1 MIPVWSTAC
10 PDWAERLKK
19 GLSIIPDPIY
29 PDEAAHALAIFKQLR
44 IVDAPGSPTFGES
57 CAPWVFDLVAAL
69 FGSYDAQTGVRHIKE
84 VFILIPKKNSKSTLA
99 AGIMMT
105 ALLLNWRQAAGYT
118 ILAPTVEVA
127 ANAFNPARDM
137 VRRDDDLDDLCQV
150 QTHIRT
156 ITHRVTD
163 TTLKVVAADPNTVSG
178 IKSVGTLID
187 ELWLFGKQCKAE
199 DMLREAIGGLASRPE
214 GFVVYTTTQSN
225 EPPAGV
231 FRQKLQ
237 YARDVRDGKI
247 HDPHFLPVIFEH
259 PPEMV
264 ESGANLLMENLAMVN
279 PNLGYSVD
287 EPFLY
292 REYRKAREA
301 GEETFRGFMS
311 KHANVEIGLALRSD
325 RWAGAD
331 FWEEQGRCISLDDIL
346 RRADVVTVGIDGGG
360 LDDLLGMYV
369 IGRDRET
376 REWLGW
382 GHAWAHETAVV
393 RRKSEAS
400 RFQDLVACGDMTIVR
415 RVGDDTAEVA
425 EYVRRIHE
433 AELLDHIGID
443 PSGVG
448 QILDSLAEAG
458 IPDGI
463 VVGISQGW
471 KLGGAI
477 KTTERKL
484 AEGVLVHGDQPLM
497 AWCVG
502 NARVEPKGN
511 AILITKQASGRGKID
526 PLMALFN
533 AVSLMSLNWVDNASD
548 YASQAAQLA
557 TEGISGM
564 VNNITEMLNGNKVE
578 WRNWA
583 SSVLQEISKVL
594 MNAAIVNGI
603 KTAANGMSGAG
614 GFIGSIGDWL
624 GGAVANAKGG
634 VYTSA
639 NLSAYSNSIVDTP
652 TYFAFAKGAGLM
664 GEAGPEAIM
673 SLTRAADGSLGVRA
687 VGSMNGSAGLVY
699 SPVYHIAIQND
710 GANGQIGAE
719 AAGSLVQLID
729 QRVQAVMLSMRRDGG
744 MLSG

>member
-264 ESGANLLMENLAMVN
+264 ESGAHLLMENLAMVN

-287 EPFLY
+287 EAFLY

-301 GEETFRGFMS
+301 GEEVFRGFMS

-325 RWAGAD
+325 RW
-331 FWEEQGRCISLDDIL
+331 
-346 RRADVVTVGIDGGG
+346 
-360 LDDLLGMYV
+360 
-369 IGRDRET
+369 
-376 REWLGW
+376 
-382 GHAWAHETAVV
+382 
-393 RRKSEAS
+393 
-400 RFQDLVACGDMTIVR
+400 
-415 RVGDDTAEVA
+415 
-425 EYVRRIHE
+425 
-433 AELLDHIGID
+433 
-443 PSGVG
+443 
-448 QILDSLAEAG
+448 
-458 IPDGI
+458 
-463 VVGISQGW
+463 
-471 KLGGAI
+471 
-477 KTTERKL
+477 
-484 AEGVLVHGDQPLM
+484 
-497 AWCVG
+497 
-502 NARVEPKGN
+502 
-511 AILITKQASGRGKID
+511 
-526 PLMALFN
+526 
-533 AVSLMSLNWVDNASD
+533 
-548 YASQAAQLA
+548 
-557 TEGISGM
+557 
-564 VNNITEMLNGNKVE
+564 
-578 WRNWA
+578 
-583 SSVLQEISKVL
+583 
-594 MNAAIVNGI
+594 
-603 KTAANGMSGAG
+603 
-614 GFIGSIGDWL
+614 
-624 GGAVANAKGG
+624 
-634 VYTSA
+634 
-639 NLSAYSNSIVDTP
+639 
-652 TYFAFAKGAGLM
+652 
-664 GEAGPEAIM
+664 
-673 SLTRAADGSLGVRA
+673 
-687 VGSMNGSAGLVY
+687 
-699 SPVYHIAIQND
+699 
-710 GANGQIGAE
+710 
-719 AAGSLVQLID
+719 
-729 QRVQAVMLSMRRDGG
+729 
-744 MLSG
+744 

>member
-1 MIPVWSTAC
+1 VWSTAC

-19 GLSIIPDPIY
+19 GLSIIPAPIY
-29 PDEAAHALAIFKQLR
+29 PEQAAHALAIFKQLR

-187 ELWLFGKQCKAE
+187 ELWLFGKQYKAE

-264 ESGANLLMENLAMVN
+264 ESGAHLLMENLAMVN

-287 EPFLY
+287 EAFLY

-301 GEETFRGFMS
+301 GEEAFRGFMS

-331 FWEEQGRCISLDDIL
+331 FWEQQGRRVSLDDIL
-346 RRADVVTVGIDGGG
+346 QRADVVTVGIDGGG

-382 GHAWAHETAVV
+382 GHAWAHET
-393 RRKSEAS
+393 
-400 RFQDLVACGDMTIVR
+400 
-415 RVGDDTAEVA
+415 
-425 EYVRRIHE
+425 
-433 AELLDHIGID
+433 
-443 PSGVG
+443 
-448 QILDSLAEAG
+448 
-458 IPDGI
+458 
-463 VVGISQGW
+463 
-471 KLGGAI
+471 
-477 KTTERKL
+477 
-484 AEGVLVHGDQPLM
+484 
-497 AWCVG
+497 
-502 NARVEPKGN
+502 
-511 AILITKQASGRGKID
+511 
-526 PLMALFN
+526 
-533 AVSLMSLNWVDNASD
+533 
-548 YASQAAQLA
+548 
-557 TEGISGM
+557 
-564 VNNITEMLNGNKVE
+564 
-578 WRNWA
+578 
-583 SSVLQEISKVL
+583 
-594 MNAAIVNGI
+594 
-603 KTAANGMSGAG
+603 
-614 GFIGSIGDWL
+614 
-624 GGAVANAKGG
+624 
-634 VYTSA
+634 
-639 NLSAYSNSIVDTP
+639 
-652 TYFAFAKGAGLM
+652 
-664 GEAGPEAIM
+664 
-673 SLTRAADGSLGVRA
+673 
-687 VGSMNGSAGLVY
+687 
-699 SPVYHIAIQND
+699 
-710 GANGQIGAE
+710 
-719 AAGSLVQLID
+719 
-729 QRVQAVMLSMRRDGG
+729 
-744 MLSG
+744 